1 MFSDGGKGAELVM
14 EAVLAALGAGT
25 NDVLAAFLGSICG
38 SFFLPEAKPRAIL
51 GTVFVGTCVGI
62 YFGPNSMLLI
72 GKQPSNVITFIFGS
86 IGMAALA
93 AAGNYLKAKLFNGG
107 KNVPVPVDVRRD
119 P

>member
-1 MFSDGGKGAELVM
+1 MSDGGKGVELIM
-14 EAVLAALGAGT
+14 EAILAALGAGT

-38 SFFLPEAKPRAIL
+38 SFFLPDSKPRAIL

-72 GKQPSNVITFIFGS
+72 GKQPSNVVTFIFGS

-93 AAGNYLKAKLFNGG
+93 AAGNYAKAKLFNGG
-107 KNVPVPVDVRRD
+107 KDAVPVPVDVRRD